1 MTPSVPSGAEL
12 LTRGLDVLRT
22 HQERSGRT
30 LSLIPAEN
38 VMPPVARLP
47 FVADLAARYMFDER
61 PDPADGDWRFPAGK
75 EAAWLETG
83 LTVPLL
89 RRLTGAAAV
98 NVRPLSGLHAMQMVI
113 AALGGPPGS
122 TVACLA
128 PAQGGHY
135 ATADVARQMG
145 YTPVHLPGDGM
156 HELDTDQLSGFLRE
170 HRPSLVYVDQCHA
183 LTGLDI
189 APLAATI
196 AQCGLATALHVDVS
210 HTFGLVMGGALPNP
224 LTCGADSLSASTHKS
239 FPGPQKGVI
248 ATRDLATAERI
259 TAIQPRMVSNHH
271 FAAVAALGLSLAA
284 FADHADSYARAVVTN
299 ARTLGKELAH
309 GGWALA
315 GAEFGYTRTHQLWVT
330 RTPQPSAQDAAGRLY
345 EAGLHVN
352 WLTDLPVDGPALR
365 LRLAEATWR
374 GLGAGDMPRLAQI
387 MIAAADGSVPP
398 AELAERTAA
407 LHPEDPYPFTLRLD
421 ESATARTAADVQA
434 ILSGVTR

>member
-22 HQERSGRT
+22 HQERARRT

-38 VMPPVARLP
+38 VMTPIARLP

-122 TVACLA
+122 TIACLA
-128 PAQGGHY
+128 PAQGRHY

-145 YTPVHLPGDGM
+145 YTPVHLPGDGT
-156 HELDTDQLSGFLRE
+156 HELDTDELAGFLRE
-170 HRPSLVYVDQCHA
+170 HRPSLIYVDQCHA

-189 APLAATI
+189 TPLTAAI
-196 AQCGLATALHVDVS
+196 DQSGLATAVHVDVS
-210 HTFGLVMGGALPNP
+210 HTFGLVMGGVLPNP
-224 LTCGADSLSASTHKS
+224 LTAGADSLSASTHKS
-239 FPGPQKGVI
+239 FPGPQKGII
-248 ATRDLATAERI
+248 ATRELTTAQRI
-259 TAIQPRMVSNHH
+259 TQIQPRMVSNHH

-330 RTPQPSAQDAAGRLY
+330 RTPQHSARDAAGRLY

-352 WLTDLPVDGPALR
+352 WLTDLPVNGPALR
-365 LRLAEATWR
+365 LGLAEATWL
-374 GLGAGDMPRLAQI
+374 GLGAEDMPRLAQI
-387 MIAAADGSVPP
+387 MIAAADGSVPL
-398 AELAERTAA
+398 AELAERTAG
-407 LHPEDPYPFTLRLD
+407 LHPEDPYPFTPRLD
-421 ESATARTAADVQA
+421 EIATASASADVQA